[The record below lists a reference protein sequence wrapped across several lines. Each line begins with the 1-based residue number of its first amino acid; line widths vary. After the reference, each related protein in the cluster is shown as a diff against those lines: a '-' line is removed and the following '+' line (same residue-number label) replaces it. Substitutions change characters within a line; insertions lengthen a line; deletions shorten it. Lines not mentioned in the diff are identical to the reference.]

1 MLFESNCAFHENVF
15 TPGRKSFFCRL
26 KCFCFHDMKMF
37 NSIVHDIDWFSSSG
51 GVIPVVC
58 EHLSGGMCSL
68 VIYRV
73 MESNIETA
81 AFFTSFWN
89 IESLYRS

>member
-1 MLFESNCAFHENVF
+1 MKMCLLLAVKAFLSFEMFLS
-15 TPGRKSFFCRL
+15 
-26 KCFCFHDMKMF
+26 DMKMF
-37 NSIVHDIDWFSSSG
+37 NSIVRDSDWFSSSG
-51 GVIPVVC
+51 GVIPLVC

-81 AFFTSFWN
+81 AFFMSFWN
-89 IESLYRS
+89 IESLYSS